1 MSVKPHAEPILY
13 NYYVTEGISEIH
25 LHRCEKV
32 KDLGV
37 LIDSKSSFEYS
48 ILGIIKRNFA
58 HVGKESFVLYK
69 SMVRSRLEFS
79 NSVWSP
85 YKVGLIDMLEKV
97 QKRATKMVSNCS
109 KLSYFD
115 RLKYLGIP
123 TLKYRRYRG
132 DMIETY
138 KILHGF
144 YDCTVSPT
152 LPRYDFTAT
161 RGNNFKLVKHYCK
174 YDMRKFFYSENY

>member
-1 MSVKPHAEPILY
+1 
-13 NYYVTEGISEIH
+13 
-25 LHRCEKV
+25 
-32 KDLGV
+32 
-37 LIDSKSSFEYS
+37 
-48 ILGIIKRNFA
+48 
-58 HVGKESFVLYK
+58 
-69 SMVRSRLEFS
+69 
-79 NSVWSP
+79 
-85 YKVGLIDMLEKV
+85 MLEKV

-115 RLKYLGIP
+115 RLKYLGTP

-152 LPRYDFTAT
+152 LPRYDMTSRLKGKQF
-161 RGNNFKLVKHYCK
+161 
-174 YDMRKFFYSENY
+174 